1 MASGA
6 PGTRATAKSSTRPP
20 VFAGPM
26 LRQRALERS
35 EGSTTVG
42 ACATVRVAL
51 VVHTTRKERE
61 ERRRI
66 VRITSA
72 IYQSSI
78 RLPSPQCPR
87 SRLAF
92 FLLFVTLMRWTP
104 GGRGD
109 IEDMR
114 GRSGGLGT
122 AGLGIG
128 GFLVLLV
135 LSWATGTNLFSLLGT
150 GDAGPS
156 PTA

>member
-1 MASGA
+1 M
-6 PGTRATAKSSTRPP
+6 
-20 VFAGPM
+20 
-26 LRQRALERS
+26 
-35 EGSTTVG
+35 
-42 ACATVRVAL
+42 
-51 VVHTTRKERE
+51 
-61 ERRRI
+61 
-66 VRITSA
+66 RITSA

-78 RLPSPQCPR
+78 VSSPQCPR
-87 SRLAF
+87 SGLAF

-114 GRSGGLGT
+114 GRSGGVGA

-156 PTA
+156 PTAGTSGELRTSPSEERLVDFVNAVSKDAQDT